1 MNLVDTP
8 GTNVILQ
15 RQQRLT
21 EEFVPRADLVLFVL
35 SADRPFTES
44 EVSFL
49 RYIRQWGKK
58 VVFILNKTDVFENL
72 DELDEVTKFV
82 AENAQRLLSI
92 ESAVVYPVSARLAL
106 KAKVAVGGEGV
117 IDIELLSEDTDWKDS
132 GFANLEN
139 FIMGFMGGA
148 TDAGAERIRLKLD
161 TPLGIGV
168 ALLAACERQL
178 CAEKS
183 KVEAD
188 LQTLSGVEEQMQRYE
203 EALQKTAVLQRQRT
217 VALVEAT
224 KSRADQFIDAI
235 LRLTNVDVAA
245 KYIIGTDRTQSL
257 PVSVEFER
265 RVLSSAYASV
275 QVALEEH
282 ATWLQTN
289 NERQLCS
296 SIETVRSRWP
306 DRSQGLS
313 MSNGDDLVQSDKP
326 RTPSE
331 PNSSMGI
338 LKGFNTN
345 AAMLLLEE
353 EMREVVMG
361 TFGGI
366 GAAGLSASILTSVLP
381 TTLEDLIALAVCSAG
396 GLFGVVNLPGRREDV
411 KKKVSQVADSLARQ
425 LEAAMQEDLQE
436 ALSKIREDVDKVVAP
451 HRTAARQEL
460 GRIVSLEDRLEML
473 DKQLRSV
480 RNRVQNLGS

>member
-1 MNLVDTP
+1 MNF
-8 GTNVILQ
+8 Q
-15 RQQRLT
+15 
-21 EEFVPRADLVLFVL
+21 
-35 SADRPFTES
+35 
-44 EVSFL
+44 
-49 RYIRQWGKK
+49 
-58 VVFILNKTDVFENL
+58 
-72 DELDEVTKFV
+72 
-82 AENAQRLLSI
+82 
-92 ESAVVYPVSARLAL
+92 
-106 KAKVAVGGEGV
+106 
-117 IDIELLSEDTDWKDS
+117 
-132 GFANLEN
+132 
-139 FIMGFMGGA
+139 
-148 TDAGAERIRLKLD
+148 
-161 TPLGIGV
+161 
-168 ALLAACERQL
+168 
-178 CAEKS
+178 
-183 KVEAD
+183 
-188 LQTLSGVEEQMQRYE
+188 
-203 EALQKTAVLQRQRT
+203 
-217 VALVEAT
+217 VEAT

-275 QVALEEH
+275 QVYSHLELRATLCLTMMQIMILLLHDVPCQVALEEH

-353 EMREVVMG
+353 EMREVVRGNHASCLTPDSIEPDDFQFGNLVTVLLQVMG

-396 GLFGVVNLPGRREDV
+396 G
-411 KKKVSQVADSLARQ
+411 
-425 LEAAMQEDLQE
+425 
-436 ALSKIREDVDKVVAP
+436 
-451 HRTAARQEL
+451 
-460 GRIVSLEDRLEML
+460 
-473 DKQLRSV
+473 
-480 RNRVQNLGS
+480 